1 MYWNIIIFPTCIYSP
16 CTLHNSSID
25 ISTATPTLHTSR
37 FLLVVV
43 AMSSGSRW
51 GIRLTLLMMLRA
63 VTLHMST
70 AHWCDVD
77 HIPWSEDGKSVKIP
91 VGCATSDDEAINLSA
106 ASLGSRAVEIL
117 AAALA
122 TSRARR
128 LILEDNHIGRK
139 GAAALGALLAK
150 NTRLISLDI
159 SRNKI
164 GDDGAREI
172 AEGLRN
178 NTHLRK
184 LMLGDN
190 GIGPHGAEAIA
201 QAIGDG
207 WRRENF
213 DQISK
218 LGKGKKVSG
227 NFIVDLWLSFNPIG
241 DGGAVVLAEIL
252 SGNTSVSGSGVVSDG
267 TVGRPGVEQIFLA
280 HCGIGNYG
288 AASLGSALVLNPHMT
303 NLVLIGNPV
312 SVSIS

>member
-1 MYWNIIIFPTCIYSP
+1 METDWQNDSRGTGAVDQIDFPR
-16 CTLHNSSID
+16 D
-25 ISTATPTLHTSR
+25 DK
-37 FLLVVV
+37 FLTHLIV
-43 AMSSGSRW
+43 
-51 GIRLTLLMMLRA
+51 
-63 VTLHMST
+63 
-70 AHWCDVD
+70 
-77 HIPWSEDGKSVKIP
+77 
-91 VGCATSDDEAINLSA
+91 SA
-106 ASLGSRAVEIL
+106 AHRLF
-117 AAALA
+117 
-122 TSRARR
+122 TRR
-128 LILEDNHIGRK
+128 PGHRV
-139 GAAALGALLAK
+139 
-150 NTRLISLDI
+150 
-159 SRNKI
+159 
-164 GDDGAREI
+164 
-172 AEGLRN
+172 
-178 NTHLRK
+178 
-184 LMLGDN
+184 
-190 GIGPHGAEAIA
+190 
-201 QAIGDG
+201 IGDG